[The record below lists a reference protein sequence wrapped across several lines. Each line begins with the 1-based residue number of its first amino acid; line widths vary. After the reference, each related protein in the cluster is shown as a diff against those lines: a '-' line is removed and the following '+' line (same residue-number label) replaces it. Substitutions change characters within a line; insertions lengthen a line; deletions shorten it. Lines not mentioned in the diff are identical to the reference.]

1 LKKSVEPLRVVW
13 TLTLC
18 TSLSLLG
25 DTAVYAVL
33 PSHYAAVGITAL
45 QLGWILSINRLVR
58 LPLNIVSGWMADK
71 FGPKQPYV
79 AGLIIG
85 ALSTVGYGLSTGFWP
100 LLACRVLWG
109 VAWACLA
116 VAAYG
121 MILDVGPQE
130 VRGRLT
136 GIYTPFAY
144 FGGSLGAM
152 LGGFLVDAVG
162 FSEAMLVLGACTFL
176 GCLVAL
182 SLPPTQHKPADPAR
196 AAPSRSPSL
205 PVRLRWWSEGL
216 RRLDS
221 RIWLIWALSFTHR
234 FFFAGVFYSTF
245 GLHLANAV
253 GEKAHI
259 GKLVIGIASLT
270 GALLFVRS
278 VATVLVGP
286 SLGYLSDRLGDRT
299 YVLLLGEALGVAGL
313 LCLAVGG
320 SPWLVG
326 AGVLL
331 AACAYGVVPP
341 MLVSWMGDLTS
352 LGKRGSI
359 VGGYQTMG
367 DLGSGTGPLVAYAL
381 VALVGTR
388 SVYGLCAGLLFLSIP
403 LILAARRSNPR
414 SSKL

>member
-1 LKKSVEPLRVVW
+1 MKKTLEPLRVVW

-33 PSHYAAVGITAL
+33 PSHYAAVGITTL
-45 QLGWILSINRLVR
+45 QLGWMLSINRLVR
-58 LPLNIVSGWMADK
+58 LPLNIVSGWMSDK
-71 FGPKQPYV
+71 FGPKRPYI
-79 AGLIIG
+79 AGLVIG
-85 ALSTVGYGLSTGFWP
+85 AVSTVGYGLSRSFWP
-100 LLACRVLWG
+100 LLACRALWG

-121 MILDVGPQE
+121 MLLDVGPE
-130 VRGRLT
+130 ELRGRMA
-136 GIYTPFAY
+136 GIYTPFCY

-162 FSEAMLVLGACTFL
+162 FSDAMLVLGACTFL

-182 SLPPTQHKPADPAR
+182 SLPRIQHKPVDPTR
-196 AAPSRSPSL
+196 AALARRPSL
-205 PVRLRWWSEGL
+205 AVRLRWWREGL

-221 RIWLIWALSFTHR
+221 RIWLIWTLSFTHR

-245 GLHLANAV
+245 GLHLVNAM
-253 GEKAHI
+253 GEKAHM
-259 GKLVIGIASLT
+259 GTLVVGIASLT
-270 GALLFVRS
+270 GTLLFVRS
-278 VATVLVGP
+278 VVTVLVGP
-286 SLGYLSDRLGDRT
+286 GLGYLSDRLGDRT

-326 AGVLL
+326 AGVLF

-341 MLVSWMGDLTS
+341 MLVSWMGDLTR

-359 VGGYQTMG
+359 VGGYQTLG

-388 SVYGLCAGLLFLSIP
+388 PVYGLSAGLLFLSIP
-403 LILAARRSNPR
+403 LILAARRAHRR
-414 SSKL
+414 SSEP